1 MSENIKKTMKA
12 FKVDLDSREN
22 REVLCKFH
30 FDRGGKSKLEYAY
43 YDKQAVSSIH
53 EVANKIKTLIQKSL
67 KNNEYTLLNR
77 NEIKEAF
84 FNPLQ
89 ERLNKTKVFLSH
101 SHIDMK
107 NNDFLGV
114 KNIKSFLEPSDRSNL
129 IFIDSLFWD
138 YKNDIL
144 KEIKKH
150 HIDVSK
156 IEDAFTLILRESLE
170 DMIKKCP
177 YFVFLKSKN
186 SVSLNQDLLKITYSA
201 WIYEE
206 LRIANTFIADTTLQE
221 SCIKAM
227 RVSYDVT
234 NLLRRFK
241 PISLNGLCNE
251 IFSTLL

>member
-1 MSENIKKTMKA
+1 MSENIKKITKA
-12 FKVDLDSREN
+12 FKVDLDEREN

-30 FDRGGKSKLEYAY
+30 FDREGKSKLEYAY
-43 YDKQAVSSIH
+43 YDKQAVSNIL
-53 EVANKIKTLIQKSL
+53 EVASKIETLIQKSL

-107 NNDFLGV
+107 NNGFLGV

-170 DMIKKCP
+170 DMIEKCP
-177 YFVFLKSKN
+177 YFVFLQSNN
-186 SVSLNQDLLKITYSA
+186 SVSDQGLSRITYSA

-206 LRIANTFIADTTLQE
+206 LKIAHNLIADSTQQE
-221 SCIKAM
+221 SHIKAM
-227 RVSYDVT
+227 RVSHNIT

-241 PISLNGLCNE
+241 LISLDGLS
-251 IFSTLL
+251 ILL